1 MSSRGCKIYIGK
13 LPKDCRESEIEKK
26 FGTYGRIRDVL
37 LKYGYGFIEYDD
49 ARDAEDAVYEMDGRS
64 FLGERIIVELARGT
78 RRERSADRR
87 HGRRAPWLDKYGAP
101 ERTKYRVTVENL
113 STRVSWQ
120 DLKDLMRRT
129 AEVCYA
135 DAHKE
140 KRNVGIIEFGSRRD
154 LEKALEK
161 YDGYE
166 MNGRKIKLIDET
178 RRSRS
183 RSRRRSRSRSR
194 KRSRS
199 RSRKRS
205 RSRSRRRS
213 RSRSGRRSRSRS
225 RKSKRS
231 RSKSS
236 RDAKKAKRSAS
247 RSKSKSNKDA
257 KDSASKAR
265 SKSGSRSR
273 QNSADAKKEDRNN
286 SEHRNGSRSRSKDS
300 NREEERSK
308 SRSRSKS
315 RDEAHMNGDSK
326 PRSRSRSEASNSG
339 RE

>member
-183 RSRRRSRSRSR
+183 RSRRRSH
-194 KRSRS
+194 S

-273 QNSADAKKEDRNN
+273 QNSADVKKEDRNN

-326 PRSRSRSEASNSG
+326 PRSRSEASNSG